1 MQLTRIT
8 SQTLGLIFV
17 TAILASA
24 QSIPDK
30 GHPDALELLKNV
42 EATYSAMGSYSAK
55 ATHVI
60 EMNGANLQN
69 KMEMSMAI
77 AVDRSGRFRI
87 DSTGMMGMLMVSDG
101 STVWVYTPQLN
112 QYSKFSLGQA
122 QASAQSQGA
131 LDQSE
136 GDLDVRAEGGMAML
150 ASVNPLHGYQSLGSN
165 VKEAKLLRSE
175 KVHVNG
181 SEVDCWVIS
190 VEYESPA
197 SPTTGA
203 RAQKTAESPGF
214 ELAPTKTLWVD
225 KTRYLV
231 YQEESANKITMP
243 GANEPINERDTTKFD
258 SVSVDEPI
266 SPDVFTF
273 TPPPGATEM
282 DTSKEIERVKGQ
294 KKSAPN

>member
-1 MQLTRIT
+1 MQLTRIA

-17 TAILASA
+17 TTILAAA
-24 QSIPDK
+24 QSIPDQ

-42 EATYSAMGSYSAK
+42 EATYSAMGSYSAN

-77 AVDRSGRFRI
+77 VVDRSGRFRI

-101 STVWVYTPQLN
+101 STVWMYTPQLN

-136 GDLDVRAEGGMAML
+136 GEQDVREGGMAML
-150 ASVNPLHGYQSLGSN
+150 ASVNPLHEYQSLGSN
-165 VKEAKLLRSE
+165 VKDAKLLRSE
-175 KVHVNG
+175 KAHVNG
-181 SEVDCWVIS
+181 ADVECWVVS

-197 SPTTGA
+197 RPTTEV
-203 RAQKTAESPGF
+203 RAERIAESPGF

-231 YQEESANKITMP
+231 YQEESASKIAMP
-243 GANEPINERDTTKFD
+243 GANEPLNERDTTKFD

-294 KKSAPN
+294 KKSTPN